1 MEEITHASIRF
12 LLYGILFGMMIVMF
26 ISTIQFRS
34 STKRNNKLIDNMN
47 KMKDNGTTKSKG

>member
-34 STKRNNKLIDNMN
+34 STKSNNKLIDNMN